1 MALSPAARVA
11 LGLDEPPASPQE
23 WLPAPGGPPRQ
34 TNLKLVLKPEEK
46 ATTPKIRAM
55 VNELLAGN
63 IEAADYALKSLLAVN
78 PKQGLEL
85 YIELAQF
92 SLPKLKAVAVAI
104 DDSSSGSPRNLGFA
118 ELQKLLQGD

>member
-1 MALSPAARVA
+1 MPLSPAERVA
-11 LGLDEPPASPQE
+11 LGLDEPPAAGE
-23 WLPAPGGPPRQ
+23 WLPAPSGPPRQ
-34 TNLKLVLKPEEK
+34 ANLKLVLKPEEK

-63 IEAADYALKSLLAVN
+63 IEAADFALKSLLAVN
-78 PKQGLEL
+78 PKTGLEL

-104 DDSSSGSPRNLGFA
+104 DDNSTGNPRNLGFA
-118 ELQKLLQGD
+118 ELQKLLQGDG